1 MNIPYVIENTHRG
14 ERAYDLYSRLL
25 KDRIVMLGTPVN
37 DDVANVIVA
46 QLLFLESEDPE
57 KPISLYINS
66 PGGSVTAGL
75 AIYDTMQYVRPPV
88 STICVGQAASMGAL
102 LLLAGA
108 KGKRYALPNARI
120 MIHQPLGGAQGQ
132 ATDIDI
138 QAKEILRLRSYLN
151 GLIVKHTG
159 HAIERVEKDTERDY
173 FMSAADARQ
182 YGIIDEVVERQPF
195 CRPPPPSR
203 AEPAPGPS
211 PARALP
217 PGAQRRARPA
227 RGRARLRP
235 RLEASAEAH
244 ARAEQPPTGV
254 SLRRPVEAFREDAAV
269 PQTGSGAEGA
279 DPGLKA
285 QHPRHLERHVALI
298 QVRAAARR
306 HEIGE
311 AETHPEVG
319 LQAAPRGGFSAP
331 GVPAP
336 CGSRGGPGRRA
347 ASPAAASEPPRSRAP
362 LRG

>member
-37 DDVANVIVA
+37 DDVANVIVS

-88 STICVGQAASMGAL
+88 ATICVGQAASMGAL

-138 QAKEILRLRSYLN
+138 QAKEILRLRAYLN

-195 CRPPPPSR
+195 T
-203 AEPAPGPS
+203 
-211 PARALP
+211 
-217 PGAQRRARPA
+217 
-227 RGRARLRP
+227 
-235 RLEASAEAH
+235 
-244 ARAEQPPTGV
+244 PPT
-254 SLRRPVEAFREDAAV
+254 PTE
-269 PQTGSGAEGA
+269 
-279 DPGLKA
+279 
-285 QHPRHLERHVALI
+285 
-298 QVRAAARR
+298 
-306 HEIGE
+306 
-311 AETHPEVG
+311 
-319 LQAAPRGGFSAP
+319 
-331 GVPAP
+331 
-336 CGSRGGPGRRA
+336 SR
-347 ASPAAASEPPRSRAP
+347 
-362 LRG
+362 